1 MALTAAGW
9 VLCLLA
15 GFALQRR
22 VRRPDRLS
30 HLLFLVTYWGTAPL
44 VVFFAYTT
52 VRVELTL
59 FASML
64 AVIASSWLVLG
75 LGFLWGRAAGR
86 SDAQRGSLTL
96 GVALGNT
103 SIVGYPLAVLAF
115 GPGGL
120 ALAVVY
126 SEFQFLIPA
135 LAVSVGVARRFAG
148 RDAYGSP
155 APGPRA
161 LVRTWVINPPVVA
174 GLVAVALRA
183 GGVDLRDAVAPLG
196 PAVGSRHRPLRLHPD
211 RTGDAARPHGAPP
224 PAISRA
230 PASRSRYA
238 APWLR
243 SCSTWWATPPGCRCR
258 ACSCCSRRRPSRS
271 TPWSWP
277 ASTRLTCALQRLL
290 IVVSTPVVVGAVLA
304 WNAFL
309 R

>member
-9 VLCLLA
+9 LLCLIA

-30 HLLFLVTYWGTAPL
+30 HLLFLVTYWGTVPL

-52 VRVELTL
+52 VRVEFTL

-86 SDAQRGSLTL
+86 GDPQRGSLTL

-135 LAVSVGVARRFAG
+135 LAVAVGVARRFAG
-148 RDAYGSP
+148 PDAYGSP
-155 APGPRA
+155 APGVRA
-161 LVRTWVINPPVVA
+161 LMRTWAVNPPVVA

-183 GGVDLRDAVAPLG
+183 GGVDLRDTVAPLG
-196 PAVGSRHRPLRLHPD
+196 PAVGLAIGLFGFVQIGLATPLDRIAHRADDL
-211 RTGDAARPHGAPP
+211 
-224 PAISRA
+224 SRA
-230 PASRSRYA
+230 GFTLLLRCAVAPLVLYLVSRA
-238 APWLR
+238 AGLQVPGVFLLLA
-243 SCSTWWATPPGCRCR
+243 ATPVAFHTMVLARVYALDLP
-258 ACSCCSRRRPSRS
+258 
-271 TPWSWP
+271 
-277 ASTRLTCALQRLL
+277 LQRLL
-290 IVVSTPVVVGAVLA
+290 IVASTPLVVGAVLA

>member
-15 GFALQRR
+15 GFALQRH
-22 VRRPDRLS
+22 VRQPDRLS

-86 SDAQRGSLTL
+86 DDPQRGSLTL

-115 GPGGL
+115 GPEGL

-148 RDAYGSP
+148 PDAYGST
-155 APGPRA
+155 APGLRA

-196 PAVGSRHRPLRLHPD
+196 PVVGLAIGLFGFVQIGLATPLDRMALRP
-211 RTGDAARPHGAPP
+211 GDL
-224 PAISRA
+224 SRA
-230 PASRSRYA
+230 VFTLALRCAVAPLVLYLVGRA
-238 APWLR
+238 AGLQVPGVFLLLA
-243 SCSTWWATPPGCRCR
+243 ATPVAFHTMVLARVYALDLR
-258 ACSCCSRRRPSRS
+258 
-271 TPWSWP
+271 
-277 ASTRLTCALQRLL
+277 LQRLL
-290 IVVSTPVVVGAVLA
+290 IVASTPVVVGAVLA